1 MSRYIDAN
9 EVKRQI
15 QKATEGQNDVMK
27 VFLNAM
33 YRIDKIPTADVR
45 ENVRGEWIDA
55 VVGTSTGYTYH
66 EKRCSIC
73 GYGEVLPHNFCPN
86 CGADMRGNHET

>member
-1 MSRYIDAN
+1 MSRYIDAY

-45 ENVRGEWIDA
+45 ENVRGKWLGGRIWWKCNQCRKEI
-55 VVGTSTGYTYH
+55 YTVDH
-66 EKRCSIC
+66 K
-73 GYGEVLPHNFCPN
+73 PFDFCPN
-86 CGADMRGNHET
+86 CGADMRGDKP